1 MQLSSKRIIEPK
13 GGKAVKVQS
22 CGATQ
27 INPSHVYVA
36 VFKIKRSRRKYYKKA
51 FQVLSPKVHR
61 KQAQ

>member
-13 GGKAVKVQS
+13 DGKAVKAQS

-36 VFKIKRSRRKYYKKA
+36 VFKIRGSRRKY
-51 FQVLSPKVHR
+51 
-61 KQAQ
+61 